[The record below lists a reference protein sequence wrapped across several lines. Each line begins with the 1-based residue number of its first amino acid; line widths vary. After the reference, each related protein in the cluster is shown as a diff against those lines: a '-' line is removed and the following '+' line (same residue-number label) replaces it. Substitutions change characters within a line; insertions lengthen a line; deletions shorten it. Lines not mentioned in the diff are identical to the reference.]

1 MTDFIERLTKLHRP
15 RLLIRAARFGMN
27 DYNRNRD
34 LKRLIRQAPAPSPA
48 LALERL
54 LAEEARLEE
63 TRLSGDACYSVARHV
78 DLLIAV
84 LSEARLLPRGP
95 RAV

>member
-15 RLLIRAARFGMN
+15 RLLIRAARFGMD

>member
-15 RLLIRAARFGMN
+15 RLLIRAARFGM
-27 DYNRNRD
+27 DYYNRNRD
-34 LKRLIRQAPAPSPA
+34 LKRLFRQAPAPSPA

-95 RAV
+95 KAV

>member
-15 RLLIRAARFGMN
+15 RLLIRAARFGMD

-54 LAEEARLEE
+54 LAEEARAEE

>member
-15 RLLIRAARFGMN
+15 RLLIRAARFGMD

-95 RAV
+95 KAV